1 MMLRYLMTQ
10 GGSRMIKEES
20 DTKCELYP
28 FCKQTL
34 KWHSHIREIVKD
46 SNLGN
51 KHDLCQL

>member
-1 MMLRYLMTQ
+1 MLRYLMTQ

-34 KWHSHIREIVKD
+34 EWNSHIREIVED